1 MIAKVIAHGA
11 TRAEAVRKLADAL
24 RRSEI
29 HGLTT
34 NRDFLVRV
42 LTHAEFAAGDA
53 DTGFLERHDP
63 AALAAPLL
71 PPAQR
76 RHAAAAA
83 ALAAQAARRRE
94 ARVLGSLPSGWRN
107 NPSVPQRTSFGD
119 DLVVEYALSRRGEIA
134 SLRVGGEEL
143 EAPRLHGAT
152 PEEVDLEVAGVRRR
166 YRVRRGAGGAVFV
179 NTDEGQLDLTE
190 APRFPEAAHAAQ
202 PGSLESP
209 LPGRVIRVMVEAGA
223 TVEAGEPLL
232 IVEAM
237 KMEHEIVAPS
247 RGPLVE
253 LRVAEGA
260 QVETGTVL
268 AVIGDEA

>member
-1 MIAKVIAHGA
+1 M
-11 TRAEAVRKLADAL
+11 
-24 RRSEI
+24 
-29 HGLTT
+29 
-34 NRDFLVRV
+34 
-42 LTHAEFAAGDA
+42 
-53 DTGFLERHDP
+53 
-63 AALAAPLL
+63 
-71 PPAQR
+71 
-76 RHAAAAA
+76 
-83 ALAAQAARRRE
+83 
-94 ARVLGSLPSGWRN
+94 
-107 NPSVPQRTSFGD
+107 
-119 DLVVEYALSRRGEIA
+119 GET
-134 SLRVGGEEL
+134 EL

-166 YRVRRGAGGAVFV
+166 YRVRFGADGAVFV
-179 NTDEGQLDLTE
+179 NTDAGQLDLIE

-223 TVEAGEPLL
+223 VVEAGEPLL

-253 LRVAEGA
+253 LRVGEGA